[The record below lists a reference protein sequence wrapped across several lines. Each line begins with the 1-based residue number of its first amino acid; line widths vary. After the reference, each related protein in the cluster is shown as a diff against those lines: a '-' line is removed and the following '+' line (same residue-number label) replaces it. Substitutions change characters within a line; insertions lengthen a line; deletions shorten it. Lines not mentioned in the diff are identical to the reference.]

1 MYLAM
6 KIDPLAGIRT
16 TSVKRKERSGGGTG
30 FAEAL
35 KGGAERA
42 SHTAGAPGV
51 GALDAL
57 LALQQ
62 APDALSGRAKAR
74 KRGEQLLD
82 ELDRIRIG
90 LLVGRIPLAG
100 LKRLSA
106 LLSQPRPDVDDPRV
120 EQVLAEIEV
129 RAAVELAKLGH

>member
-1 MYLAM
+1 M
-6 KIDPLAGIRT
+6 KIDPLASLRT
-16 TSVKRKERSGGGTG
+16 QNLRRKDRAAGGNG
-30 FAEAL
+30 FADAL
-35 KGGAERA
+35 KGGNERA
-42 SHTAGAPGV
+42 AHTAGAPGV

-57 LALQQ
+57 LTLQQ

-82 ELDRIRIG
+82 ELERIRMG
-90 LLVGRIPLAG
+90 LLAGRIPLSG

-106 LLSQPRPDVDDPRV
+106 LLGQARPEVEDPRV

>member
-1 MYLAM
+1 M
-6 KIDPLAGIRT
+6 KIDPLSGARAA
-16 TSVKRKERSGGGTG
+16 SVKRKQRSGGGGTG

-35 KGGAERA
+35 GGGTERA
-42 SHTAGAPGV
+42 SHTSGAPGV
-51 GALDAL
+51 GALDTL
-57 LALQQ
+57 LTLQQ

-82 ELDRIRIG
+82 ELERIRVG

-100 LKRLSA
+100 LKRLNA
-106 LLSQPRPDVDDPRV
+106 LLAQPRPELNDPRV